1 MARLAAAVS
10 VFTVLLLGATLVTD
24 DPGMLLTLVGAA
36 LCALG
41 CAGSG
46 RASATQG
53 PAALAPRAGVPLVNG
68 IVGAAAGQ
76 HLAVRAEYQDVHRAL
91 GLRDLLRQRED
102 RKPRV

>member
-53 PAALAPRAGVPLVNG
+53 AAAVVPGRRTRRTADGTARQHHPDAAGRPRPRAPGGPLP
-68 IVGAAAGQ
+68 AM
-76 HLAVRAEYQDVHRAL
+76 
-91 GLRDLLRQRED
+91 
-102 RKPRV
+102 